1 MFLAP
6 FKRVNL
12 HDAKLQKEP
21 RGAIT
26 VRLNFRF
33 PTAHL
38 PVYSRM
44 TAVGAMPYSFL
55 NAVEK

>member
-6 FKRVNL
+6 FKHVNL

-21 RGAIT
+21 RGTIT

-33 PTAHL
+33 PTAHPCL
-38 PVYSRM
+38 YYLLTS
-44 TAVGAMPYSFL
+44 VGAMPYSF
-55 NAVEK
+55 